1 MTGKQTNRQKTDI
14 ESRKC
19 GRKLD
24 KERQA
29 NRAANRVTTI
39 QTNLPGSSKNIGGSS
54 ARTFHSEPK
63 IQRSDRALQK
73 SCSVSEISLRTWC
86 GRRLE
91 RRLATESREVWQDQ
105 GVG

>member
-1 MTGKQTNRQKTDI
+1 MTGKQTNRQKTRLI

-54 ARTFHSEPK
+54 ARTFHSG
-63 IQRSDRALQK
+63 A
-73 SCSVSEISLRTWC
+73 
-86 GRRLE
+86 
-91 RRLATESREVWQDQ
+91 
-105 GVG
+105 